1 MDEKIKKILFRDKKS
16 EGDFE
21 ASESSTEEQQLII
34 HKTTTAQRCE
44 ICHKSDM
51 FNVETGE
58 CKRCGNIPIAKIQ
71 TESNGEINQN
81 KGLSTRLILITTTIM
96 FVAGS
101 LIYSLLV
108 AGRLD
113 QTAALFIGLPAVLA
127 ILTTFIPKQKTFTG
141 AILKGM
147 TFTLL
152 LTCIF
157 SAVVLGDGVIC
168 IFMAAPVFY
177 AVGSIIGA
185 ILDIVSKNSR
195 NRPEGKYKGPLPALI
210 LLPFLIMSLEG
221 VSNGLSFSRDE
232 IVVVEKIVPIDQLT
246 VAKSLSMTPRFNKE
260 LPFYLKLQFPRP
272 VRTSGSGLAFGD
284 QRIIHFAGGEGKPG
298 DLTLSIKESQ
308 IYNSVDTV
316 SFVKFGVVSDKSAI
330 AHWLAWQESV
340 VEWQAIDSTH
350 TKVRWTVKYQR
361 LLDPAWYFGP
371 WERYAVGLAAEYLI
385 DNLTNL

>member
-1 MDEKIKKILFRDKKS
+1 MDEKIKKILFRDKKAG
-16 EGDFE
+16 ENFE
-21 ASESSTEEQQLII
+21 ASENSTEEKQLII

-44 ICHKSDM
+44 ICHQSDM
-51 FNVETGE
+51 FNLETGE
-58 CKRCGNIPIAKIQ
+58 CGRCRNIPVAKVQ
-71 TESNGEINQN
+71 TQSANETR
-81 KGLSTRLILITTTIM
+81 GLSSRTVLIGTTIM
-96 FVAGS
+96 FVVGS

-108 AGRLD
+108 AGKLD
-113 QTAALFIGLPAVLA
+113 QTAALFIGLPAILA
-127 ILTTFIPKQKTFTG
+127 ILTVFIPKQKTFTG

-168 IFMAAPVFY
+168 IVMAAPVFY
-177 AVGSIIGA
+177 AVGSVIGA
-185 ILDIVSKNSR
+185 ILDIVTKNSKNRS
-195 NRPEGKYKGPLPALI
+195 KGPLPALI

-221 VSNGLSFSRDE
+221 ISSSLSFSRDE
-232 IVVVEKIVPIDQLT
+232 IIVVEKVVPIDQLT
-246 VAKSLSMTPRFNKE
+246 VAKSLSMTPKFDRE

-298 DLTLSIKESQ
+298 DLTLSVKESQ

-330 AHWLAWQESV
+330 AHWLAWQESTI
-340 VEWQAIDSTH
+340 EWQAIDSTH
-350 TKVRWTVKYQR
+350 TKVRWTIKYQR

-371 WERYAVGLAAEYLI
+371 WERYAVGLSAEYLI

>member
-1 MDEKIKKILFRDKKS
+1 MDEKIKKILFRDKKAQ
-16 EGDFE
+16 ENFE
-21 ASESSTEEQQLII
+21 ASTESEKQLII

-44 ICHKSDM
+44 VCHQSDM
-51 FNVETGE
+51 FNIETGE
-58 CKRCGNIPIAKIQ
+58 CGRCRNIPVAKIQ
-71 TESNGEINQN
+71 VQSTDVPNQTQPN
-81 KGLSTRLILITTTIM
+81 NRILLISTTVM
-96 FVAGS
+96 FVLGS
-101 LIYSLLV
+101 LIYSFLV

-113 QTAALFIGLPAVLA
+113 QTAALFIGLPAILA

-147 TFTLL
+147 TLTLL
-152 LTCIF
+152 LTCIV

-177 AVGSIIGA
+177 AVGSVIGA
-185 ILDIVSKNSR
+185 ILDIVTKNSKNRS
-195 NRPEGKYKGPLPALI
+195 KGPLPALI

-221 VSNGLSFSRDE
+221 ISSNLSFSRDE
-232 IVVVEKIVPIDQLT
+232 IIVVEKIVPTDQLT
-246 VAKSLSMTPRFNKE
+246 IAKSLSMTPKFNKE

-272 VRTSGSGLAFGD
+272 VRTVGSGLAFGD

-298 DLTLSIKESQ
+298 DLTLSVKESQ
-308 IYNSVDTV
+308 IYNSVDAV

-330 AHWLAWQESV
+330 AHWLAWQESTI
-340 VEWQAIDSTH
+340 EWQAIDSTH
-350 TKVRWTVKYQR
+350 TKVRWTIKYQR

-371 WERYAVGLAAEYLI
+371 WERYAVGLSAEYLI

>member
-1 MDEKIKKILFRDKKS
+1 MDEKIKKILFRDKKV
-16 EGDFE
+16 EENFE
-21 ASESSTEEQQLII
+21 ASKNSTNEQQLII

-44 ICHKSDM
+44 ICHQSDM
-51 FNVETGE
+51 FNIETGE
-58 CKRCGNIPIAKIQ
+58 CRRCGNIPVAKIQ
-71 TESNGEINQN
+71 TQPTNEIQPT
-81 KGLSTRLILITTTIM
+81 GLSTRLVLITTTIM
-96 FVAGS
+96 FVVGS

-127 ILTTFIPKQKTFTG
+127 ILTTFIRKQKTFTG

-157 SAVVLGDGVIC
+157 STVVLGDGVIC
-168 IFMAAPVFY
+168 IVMAIPVFY
-177 AVGSIIGA
+177 AVGSVIGA
-185 ILDIVSKNSR
+185 ILDIVTKNSKNRS
-195 NRPEGKYKGPLPALI
+195 KGPLPALI

-221 VSNGLSFSRDE
+221 INSNLSFSRDE
-232 IVVVEKIVPIDQLT
+232 IVVVEKIIPTDQLT
-246 VAKSLSMTPRFNKE
+246 VAKSLSMTPKFNKE

-298 DLTLSIKESQ
+298 DLILSVKESQ
-308 IYNSVDTV
+308 IYNSIDTV

-330 AHWLAWQESV
+330 AHWLAWQESTI
-340 VEWQAIDSTH
+340 EWQSIDSTN
-350 TKVRWTVKYQR
+350 TKVRWTIKYQR

-371 WERYAVGLAAEYLI
+371 WERYAVGLSAEYLI